1 MGIGA
6 SESTKGWEEKGVACR
21 KLERGELQSVLVGMG
36 SMGGQEGVQVEVGC
50 TCLGPGYV
58 LSQSG
63 SGLLIDC
70 GDRRGFVYTFS

>member
-58 LSQSG
+58 LNQSG
-63 SGLLIDC
+63 TESEWQW
-70 GDRRGFVYTFS
+70 VAY